1 MNTRQQS
8 KLIYSWYGNPTSSD
22 RKLRTSQY
30 KGIIITS
37 ESSRTETCI
46 QLGSFILVEG
56 VNADQPYVAQLLDL
70 YEDGTQNK
78 RAVVQWFCRI
88 DEIPPSKR
96 KLLKREVFPQ
106 EVFFDQV
113 FGYDTDISAETII
126 KSTTVIP
133 LHPGEELPIIFNKE
147 QTFYVK
153 QSWDGKCFKV
163 LSPDTFSKLKEAK
176 KKKGSTPDS
185 LEPFIPLDILTPVK
199 KETECVVR
207 SATKSKNVKLE
218 IQSKHSLSKSSL
230 AKDRQSQRVAN
241 DNKTPSARK
250 KLDLSSPTRSNGRLL
265 GCEVLDLLDDD
276 CDATAPSKPSATK
289 RKVKFTSDVLGSP
302 PKVRCSTD
310 KSKSAAGAAEPWQR
324 FSEIQLSPYT
334 KIKDFSDK
342 AKNLPVEDDTVSLVG
357 HQKLGSQSP
366 ALTPRSRRTCA
377 QRASALIAEHISM
390 LTQEDDQSSSDSSY
404 SSSSEEEE
412 DDVPCTPEKK
422 TKSSRIFSTPKSSSK
437 SSVHTPAK
445 TPKKTVRF
453 SFPLQPLPGT
463 PKTPRNATPE
473 IPRRSQAAQKPASVL
488 EEARLRLH
496 VSAVPESLPC
506 REEEFQD
513 IYNFVESKLID
524 GTGGCMYISGVPGTG
539 KTATVHEVVRCL
551 QQAAENDELPSFQ
564 FVEINGM
571 KLTDPHQAYVQILEL
586 LTGQKVTAT
595 HAAVLLAKLFSTP
608 GPKRKSTV
616 LIVDEL
622 DLLWTQK
629 QKVMYNLFDWPTQ
642 KHSMLIILAIA
653 NTMDLP
659 ERIMMNR
666 VASRLGLTR
675 MSFQPYT
682 YKQLQ
687 QIISSRLKGVKAFEE
702 DAVQLVSRKV
712 AALSGDAR
720 RCLDI
725 CRRATEI
732 CEFARQKGSP
742 EIVRMAHVTE
752 AIDEMFSSPY
762 INAIRN
768 ASLHEQIFLKAI
780 LAEFRRAGV
789 EEATVQQVYQQHV
802 ALCRMEGMRSPSVS
816 ELMAICGRLGACRL
830 LLLEASAK
838 YLHMRVRLNLS
849 QDDVM
854 YALRE
859 E

>member
-8 KLIYSWYGNPTSSD
+8 KLIYSWYGKPMSSD

-46 QLGSFILVEG
+46 QLGDFVLVEG
-56 VNADQPYVAQLLDL
+56 VNADRPYVAQLLDL
-70 YEDGTQNK
+70 YEDGAQHK
-78 RAVVQWFCRI
+78 RAVVQWFCHI
-88 DEIPPSKR
+88 GEIPQNKR
-96 KLLKREVFPQ
+96 KLLKREVSPQ
-106 EVFFDQV
+106 EVFFEQV
-113 FGYDTDISAETII
+113 LGYDTDIDAQTII
-126 KSTTVIP
+126 KSIMVIP
-133 LHPGEELPIIFNKE
+133 LHPGEELPITLNKE

-153 QSWDGKCFKV
+153 QSWDGKCFKA
-163 LSPDTFSKLKEAK
+163 LSPDIFSKLKAK
-176 KKKGSTPDS
+176 KEKGSTLDS
-185 LEPFIPLDILTPVK
+185 SEPFIPSDILTPLK
-199 KETECVVR
+199 KETESVVR
-207 SATKSKNVKLE
+207 SATKPKSAELG
-218 IQSKHSLSKSSL
+218 IQSKHSASKSSFS
-230 AKDRQSQRVAN
+230 KERQSQRAAS
-241 DNKTPSARK
+241 DIKTPTARK
-250 KLDLSSPTRSNGRLL
+250 KLELSSPTRSKGRLL
-265 GCEVLDLLDDD
+265 GSEVLDLLDDD
-276 CDATAPSKPSATK
+276 RDAIAPLESAATK
-289 RKVKFTSDVLGSP
+289 RKVTFTRDVLGPP
-302 PKVRCSTD
+302 PKVPCSRD
-310 KSKSAAGAAEPWQR
+310 KSQSESDTAEPCQR
-324 FSEIQLSPYT
+324 FSDTIRLSPYT
-334 KIKDFSDK
+334 KARDFSEK
-342 AKNLPVEDDTVSLVG
+342 AKTLHVEDDTISLVG
-357 HQKLGSQSP
+357 HQKRDTQSP
-366 ALTPRSRRTCA
+366 VLTPRSRRTCA
-377 QRASALIAEHISM
+377 QRTSALIAQHISV
-390 LTQEDDQSSSDSSY
+390 LNQENDLSSSDSSY
-404 SSSSEEEE
+404 SSSSEEEEE

-422 TKSSRIFSTPKSSSK
+422 TKSSRTFSTPKSSSK

-445 TPKKTVRF
+445 TPKKT
-453 SFPLQPLPGT
+453 PLPGT

-473 IPRRSQAAQKPASVL
+473 IPRRSNAAQQPASVL

-513 IYNFVESKLID
+513 IYNFVESKLTD

-539 KTATVHEVVRCL
+539 KTATVHEVIHCL
-551 QQAAENDELPSFQ
+551 QRAAENDELPSFQ
-564 FVEINGM
+564 LVEINGM
-571 KLTDPHQAYVQILEL
+571 KLTDPHQTYVQILEL

-608 GPKRKSTV
+608 GPKRKTTV

-622 DLLWTQK
+622 DLLWTRK
-629 QKVMYNLFDWPTQ
+629 QNVMYNLFDWPTQ
-642 KHSMLIILAIA
+642 KHSKLIILAIA

-675 MSFQPYT
+675 MAFQPYT

-687 QIISSRLKGVKAFEE
+687 HIISSRLKGVKAFEE
-702 DAVQLVSRKV
+702 DAIQLVCRKV

-732 CEFARQKGSP
+732 CELAKQKRSP
-742 EIVRMAHVTE
+742 EIVGMAHVTE

-789 EEATVQQVYQQHV
+789 EEATVQQVYHHHM
-802 ALCRMEGMRSPSVS
+802 ALCRIEGMQRPTVS
-816 ELMAICGRLGACRL
+816 EMMAICSRLGASRL
-830 LLLEASAK
+830 LLVEASNK

-849 QDDVM
+849 QDDVL
-854 YALRE
+854 YALKE